1 MNIEHSFHDLSRLT
15 ADFHL
20 KLNTMFSSH
29 LVLGTAQLGLTY
41 GVANRTGQPDQKMAT
56 SIIAEAWKC
65 GIREFDTAQG
75 YGISEMVLGKAL
87 SELRISS
94 QARVISKFDPHLD
107 HLNAMILSD
116 SLDKSLEQLG
126 IQNLYGIMLHREEM
140 LSFWNQGI
148 SIILNNI
155 VQSGRAS
162 HIGVAV
168 YSPEKAIQALN
179 LEGIDMVQ
187 IPTNILDRRFEDAGV
202 YELAERKKKQLY
214 IRSIFLQGL
223 ILMGL
228 EEIPEKLSFAKP
240 IIEKIDMLSRDF
252 NLSRSEI
259 AMGYLKAQ
267 MPNAHV
273 MFGAETPIQVK
284 NNTDAWQKEIPE
296 SFCRQI
302 RMTFADETERLLNP
316 VLWPQ

>member
-1 MNIEHSFHDLSRLT
+1 
-15 ADFHL
+15 
-20 KLNTMFSSH
+20 
-29 LVLGTAQLGLTY
+29 
-41 GVANRTGQPDQKMAT
+41 MAT

-187 IPTNILDRRFEDAGV
+187 IPTNILDRRFEKAGV
-202 YELAERKKKQLY
+202 FELAIAKKKEVY

-223 ILMGL
+223 LLMDAG
-228 EEIPEKLSFAKP
+228 EIPDKMAFAIPVIEKLES
-240 IIEKIDMLSRDF
+240 LSKEFGLTRH
-252 NLSRSEI
+252 EI
-259 AMGYLKAQ
+259 AFGYIKSE

-273 MFGAETPIQVK
+273 VFGAETKEQVTE
-284 NNTDAWQKEIPE
+284 NLAVWQKGIPTCLGE
-296 SFCRQI
+296 KI
-302 RMTFADETERLLNP
+302 RMTFSNVNEQILNP
-316 VLWPQ
+316 HLW

>member
-1 MNIEHSFHDLSRLT
+1 MSVS
-15 ADFHL
+15 
-20 KLNTMFSSH
+20 K
-29 LVLGTAQLGLTY
+29 LVLGTAQLGMKY
-41 GVANRTGQPDQKMAT
+41 GIANKTGQPNQKTATEIIRMAW
-56 SIIAEAWKC
+56 EQ

-75 YGISEMVLGKAL
+75 YGISEFVLGKAL
-87 SELRISS
+87 SQLCIAS

-107 HLNAMILSD
+107 HLNAKILSD

-126 IQNLYGIMLHREEM
+126 IQSLYGIMLHREEM

-148 SIILNNI
+148 SAILNNI
-155 VQSGRAS
+155 VRSGRAS
-162 HIGVAV
+162 HIGIAV

-214 IRSIFLQGL
+214 IRSVFLQGL
-223 ILMGL
+223 ILMRP
-228 EEIPEKLSFAKP
+228 EEIPEKLNFARP
-240 IIEKIDMLSRDF
+240 VVEKIDMLSRDF

-259 AMGYLKAQ
+259 ALGYLKTQ

-284 NNTDAWQKEIPE
+284 NNTDAFQKNMPE

-302 RMTFADETERLLNP
+302 RMTFTNEPERLLNP